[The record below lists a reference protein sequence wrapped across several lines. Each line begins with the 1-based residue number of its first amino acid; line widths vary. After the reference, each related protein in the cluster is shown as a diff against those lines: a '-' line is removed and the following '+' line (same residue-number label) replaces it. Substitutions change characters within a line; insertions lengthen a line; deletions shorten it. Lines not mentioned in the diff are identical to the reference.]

1 MPLYRLVLPL
11 PAIRC
16 LIYAVT
22 MMASIF
28 SAYTI
33 IGVPSDA
40 FKLGYVALYWVTATS
55 ITQGGM
61 LIVGPPLQALAKRH
75 DFLSPADYIKFRF
88 DYQPLTLAMSFVTI
102 VPTAIYALAQFRG
115 IGSTIA
121 GLTGDA
127 VPPIVAALVL
137 AVIMLA
143 YEYLGGMRSVAYN
156 DSIQGMVILTSFI
169 FLIIIVAREY
179 GGFVGSVEGIEA
191 HVPQF
196 TLIPSGESQVGYI
209 SFCLLF
215 MCFPFCE
222 TV

>member
-1 MPLYRLVLPL
+1 
-11 PAIRC
+11 
-16 LIYAVT
+16 

-40 FKLGYVALYWVTATS
+40 FKLGYVALYWVGATS
-55 ITQGGM
+55 LTQGGM
-61 LIVGPPLQALAKRH
+61 LLVGPPLQALAKRH

-88 DYQPLTLAMSFVTI
+88 DYEPLTLMISFCTI
-102 VPTAIYALAQFRG
+102 VPTAIYALAQFNG

-127 VPPIVAALVL
+127 VPPIAAAAVL

-156 DSIQGMVILTSFI
+156 DSIQGMVILISFI
-169 FLIIIVAREY
+169 FLVIIVVREY
-179 GGFVGSVEGIEA
+179 GGLEGTVDSVIEN
-191 HVPQF
+191 VPQF
-196 TLIPSGESQVGYI
+196 TLIPSAESQVGYV
-209 SFCLLF
+209 SFCVLF

-222 TV
+222 RASQLAPALPPRPSQDNPSPEFI